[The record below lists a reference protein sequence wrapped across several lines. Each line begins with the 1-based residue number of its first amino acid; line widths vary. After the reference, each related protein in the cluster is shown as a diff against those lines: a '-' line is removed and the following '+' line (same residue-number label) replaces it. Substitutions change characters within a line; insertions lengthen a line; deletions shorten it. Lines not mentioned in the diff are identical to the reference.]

1 MTCVHGNY
9 RQSIAMETYK
19 DSTTHVALRTP
30 SCMSSIGHICIAERE
45 SVSKARC
52 SSSSSGASQS
62 CRCGVLLQYAC
73 LFHCTAF
80 PLLSTSPISLPSG
93 GGEGGGG
100 RRRRGGDVLFCG
112 DRRAHMTGWRYAEM
126 RPWQRSAAAE
136 PSPLSPAVSAPQ
148 TALQQQQT

>member
-52 SSSSSGASQS
+52 SSNSSGASQS

-93 GGEGGGG
+93 GGEGGRGEEEEGG
-100 RRRRGGDVLFCG
+100 CSLLWGQKSTYDGL
-112 DRRAHMTGWRYAEM
+112 
-126 RPWQRSAAAE
+126 
-136 PSPLSPAVSAPQ
+136 
-148 TALQQQQT
+148 ALR